1 MDNFSFWVGHM
12 VFKGK
17 VGGGPVLANMSREGG
32 GGYRN

>member
-1 MDNFSFWVGHM
+1 MDNFSFWAGHM

-17 VGGGPVLANMSREGG
+17 VGGNMLREGG